1 MDQHKD
7 AVWHRMLEGREKGI
21 EGIKG
26 VTCKSFADISE
37 RSSCMTDTP
46 VGTQRLQL
54 GKLGILA
61 SKEKKL

>member
-1 MDQHKD
+1 
-7 AVWHRMLEGREKGI
+7 MLEGREKGI